1 MKDYELHARKYPA
14 IVSMLI
20 PAALTSYLLLNNF
33 PNIIG
38 IGNIIIES
46 LAYFVPIAIIYGAI
60 GFFASSLF
68 RDASKMIFQFPMF
81 KEDETDMPTTRLLL
95 WNDSKALSKNEIEI
109 IAKKVKDDFGIRLL
123 SQEETIKNPQEARKT
138 IVSAVGKIRE
148 VTRDNP
154 NLLNYNIDFG
164 FCRNYLGGSVYS
176 LLAIL
181 ILAIIG
187 TLTNTADWRILL
199 LAAGLQIVFSII
211 MYLTLKYKGYT
222 YARALYNA
230 YLSGAQ
236 YEW

>member
-60 GFFASSLF
+60 GFFARSLF
-68 RDASKMIFQFPMF
+68 RDASKMMFQFPMF

-109 IAKKVKDDFGIRLL
+109 IAKKVEDDFGIILL
-123 SQEETIKNPQEARKT
+123 SQEETITNPMEARKT

-199 LAAGLQIVFSII
+199 LAAGLQIVLSII

-222 YARALYNA
+222 YARA
-230 YLSGAQ
+230 
-236 YEW
+236 